1 MTRVRLKDK
10 YTYEAEKRDK
20 YCVLSA
26 VQRFQLA
33 QAIQR
38 KIADGVTGRI
48 IKDNIHKQFKAMKGE
63 KKELPRSTYYD
74 LKNHEDIVKKGLK
87 K

>member
-1 MTRVRLKDK
+1 MRAHCRLKDK

-38 KIADGVTGRI
+38 QIADGVSGRI
-48 IKDNIHKQFKAMKGE
+48 IKDNIHKQFKVMKGE
-63 KKELPRSTYYD
+63 KKELPRSTYNIIIYD
-74 LKNHEDIVKKGLK
+74 LKKIMKT
-87 K
+87 